1 MDVIKRNGIQV
12 PFDKT
17 KIVAAILKA
26 FLEVDGQVYE
36 LDTAIDIANDI
47 EKKAQKQ
54 AKEKSISVEN
64 IQDWVEEYL
73 MRS

>member
-1 MDVIKRNGIQV
+1 MYIIKRDGTQV

-36 LDTAIDIANDI
+36 FDTAIDIANDI
-47 EKKAQKQ
+47 EKKAQKLS
-54 AKEKSISVEN
+54 KEKNISVEN
-64 IQDWVEEYL
+64 IQDWVE
-73 MRS
+73 